1 MRYLEV
7 NIRCQRA
14 AADAVGY
21 LLSELT
27 GGGYAVDDP
36 MDIIANQERGAWDAT
51 DLVPGDP
58 AWVRVSGWLSE
69 AGDAEASRLKLEQ
82 WLDEVR
88 GLGLGVIDP
97 PVYAWVQDEDW
108 ANAWKAYFKPTHVD
122 ERLVV
127 IPSWE
132 SYELKEGEL
141 PLYLDPG
148 MAFGTGSHA
157 TTGLCLRWLE
167 SLVKPGTSVIDV
179 GTGSGI
185 LAIAA
190 ARLGASPISAID
202 IDPVAVQVAREN
214 VGKNGVAVAVS
225 EGTLDQV
232 DRTEADLIIANIIA
246 SVIIDILPEVS
257 ARMKRGGH
265 FLASGIIAEKKQAVA
280 DAMVNAW
287 LLPLEIREEGGW
299 VAILAKKP

>member
-7 NIRCQRA
+7 NIRCERA
-14 AADAVGY
+14 AADAVAN

-36 MDIIANQERGAWDAT
+36 LDIIQNQERGTWDAT

-58 AWVRVSGWLSE
+58 AWVTVRGWLSE
-69 AGDAEASRLKLEQ
+69 AGDAEAARLTLEHG
-82 WLDEVR
+82 LAEV
-88 GLGLGVIDP
+88 GALGLGTIDP

-108 ANAWKAYFKPTHVD
+108 ANAWKAFFKPMHVG

-132 SYELKEGEL
+132 DYELNAGEL

-167 SLVKPGTSVIDV
+167 RVVKPGASVIDV

-190 ARLGASPISAID
+190 ARLGAGAITAID
-202 IDPVAVQVAREN
+202 IDPVAVQVAHEN
-214 VGKNGVAVAVS
+214 VAKNGVAVNVRA
-225 EGTLDQV
+225 GTLDQV
-232 DRTEADLIIANIIA
+232 DVMAVELITANIIA
-246 SVIIDILPEVS
+246 SVIIDLLPEIVP
-257 ARMKRGGH
+257 RLKRGGR
-265 FLASGIIAEKKQAVA
+265 FLASGIIAEKKQTVA

-287 LLPLEIREEGGW
+287 LLPVETREEGGW
-299 VAILAKKP
+299 VAILATKP